1 MIEQNKFITFAL
13 SLGEKSLRQE
23 HNVARS
29 LNLEI
34 AKIQL

>member
-13 SLGEKSLRQE
+13 SLGEKPLRQE
-23 HNVARS
+23 HIVARS

-34 AKIQL
+34 ANIQL